1 MKISWLFTGLQNIA
15 TKQLIVSKQQLKVQE
30 HLAASKVFKQE
41 RECLQIFRLTSGTR
55 DITYEWYKH
64 RVEDR
69 VENTCMWFLRHQHFR
84 SWLKA
89 DSGPLFVSADPGC
102 GKSVLAKYLIHH
114 VLPETTRQT
123 DVCYFFFPK
132 HRISTQSVKHFAL
145 WFTGYSPRSR
155 VWYRQQCHYTKG
167 MLRLWSTQQY
177 LYGPFSRMLSKIP
190 AQDLS
195 LLYLMRLTSVLSRQ
209 AW

>member
-1 MKISWLFTGLQNIA
+1 MRVAAYSKDLLTQMQPNKVALENSIRDRLSGLQNIA

-102 GKSVLAKYLIHH
+102 GK
-114 VLPETTRQT
+114 
-123 DVCYFFFPK
+123 
-132 HRISTQSVKHFAL
+132 ISTQSVKHFAL
-145 WFTGYSPRSR
+145 
-155 VWYRQQCHYTKG
+155 
-167 MLRLWSTQQY
+167 
-177 LYGPFSRMLSKIP
+177 
-190 AQDLS
+190 
-195 LLYLMRLTSVLSRQ
+195 
-209 AW
+209 